1 MLSGSRYND
10 QKERLETRRQSF
22 FVTSSQRPSS
32 FRRFRSAGS
41 PGGDNATSVSRHTLV
56 ETTRTR
62 SLDSVSVK
70 VNTAADDTTSIMN
83 SFIPQ
88 RSNSNSNDNN
98 PQDDFGLTKSSFAS
112 AKNRRMT
119 TLPSKETPLLAGSA
133 GIGKRTRSKSLM
145 PLRSGSCS
153 SLPPIVD
160 EKPVRTPPATSYCRN
175 YCTVVVL

>member
-10 QKERLETRRQSF
+10 QKERQETRRQSF

-32 FRRFRSAGS
+32 FRQFRSAGS
-41 PGGDNATSVSRHTLV
+41 PGGDDSTSVSRHTIV

-70 VNTAADDTTSIMN
+70 VNDAADDTTRIMN
-83 SFIPQ
+83 SFLPQ
-88 RSNSNSNDNN
+88 RSNYNANDNN
-98 PQDDFGLTKSSFAS
+98 PQDDFGTNSSFTS

-133 GIGKRTRSKSLM
+133 GVGKRPRSKSLM
-145 PLRSGSCS
+145 PLKSGSCS

-160 EKPVRTPPATSYCRN
+160 EKPVRTLPATSSY
-175 YCTVVVL
+175 YTIVVL